1 MSPRYEVMKRL
12 CLPSGAA
19 LPSLLSAP
27 WLWGSPAL
35 SSPVARPHGEA
46 RRPPTAHRNHS
57 HRTIWEVRALPQP
70 PGHGIIL
77 EADPVPPG
85 RTSGS
90 RPADNLTGFCPP
102 RQAIWQRPS

>member
-1 MSPRYEVMKRL
+1 MSPRYEVIKRL

-19 LPSLLSAP
+19 LPSLLSPLALGKPRSEQPCGQAP
-27 WLWGSPAL
+27 WGGTEA
-35 SSPVARPHGEA
+35 PH
-46 RRPPTAHRNHS
+46 RPPQPQPQDNLGS
-57 HRTIWEVRALPQP
+57 WALPQP
-70 PGHGIIL
+70 PSHAIIL